1 MGEKVRRLFIEFR
14 KRLTGEQ
21 DLYDA
26 ELIVKKLAR
35 DGGDVKE
42 EMAEAG
48 QLLRR
53 YRRRMVRRFTVIL
66 AVVLAAILI
75 GMVALVGHVIGRQSE
90 NAVRETIPA
99 ESVQPEEGFPEEEST
114 EEPTTEA
121 AVPHT
126 VTLSFTGDCTLGTD
140 SHFDQ
145 SRSFNA
151 YYEKYGGSYFLEN
164 VRSIFQKDDLT
175 VINME
180 GTFTTSSSRADKT
193 YAFKGDPS
201 YVDVLTTS
209 SVEAANMANNH
220 SHDYGSESYDD
231 TVQVLEEAGITTFGY
246 SVVKI
251 VEAGGV
257 KIGLTGIYELS
268 QGMDAQ
274 EDVRTNIAEL
284 KSQGAELIVA
294 VFHWG
299 VEKDTVPDSTQVALA
314 HLAIEEGADIVIGHH
329 PHVLQGIE
337 TYQEK
342 TIAYS
347 LGNFCF
353 GGNSNPSDKDTMIL
367 QQSFTVTGSQVTQE
381 DPNIIPCSVSS
392 ASNSNNYQPTVLTGD
407 EAARV
412 LEKIEKRSE
421 GLTKR

>member
-1 MGEKVRRLFIEFR
+1 MGEAIRRLVINIR
-14 KRLTGEQ
+14 KSLTGEQ

-26 ELIVKKLAR
+26 ELIVKRLAR
-35 DGGDVKE
+35 DGGNVKD

-48 QLLRR
+48 ALLRR
-53 YRRRMVRRFTVIL
+53 YRRRMVRRFTVIF

-75 GMVALVGHVIGRQSE
+75 GCIVLFSHMLGRQS
-90 NAVRETIPA
+90 AAGARETMPV
-99 ESVQPEEGFPEEEST
+99 ETVPPSGEGETVPET
-114 EEPTTEA
+114 EEPTVA

-140 SHFDQ
+140 EHFDQ

-151 YYEKYGGSYFLEN
+151 YYEKNGGSYFLEN
-164 VRSIFQKDDLT
+164 VRSIFSRDDLT
-175 VINME
+175 IVNME
-180 GTFTTSSSRADKT
+180 GTFTTATARADKT

-201 YVDVLTTS
+201 YVDVLTSS
-209 SVEAANMANNH
+209 SVEAANLANNH
-220 SHDYGSESYDD
+220 SHDYGSDSYDD
-231 TVQVLEEAGITTFGY
+231 TVNTLENAGITSFGY
-246 SVVKI
+246 DVVKI
-251 VEAGGV
+251 VESGGV
-257 KIGLTGIYELS
+257 KVGLAGIYELS
-268 QGMDAQ
+268 KGMDAQ
-274 EDVRTNIAEL
+274 EDVKKNIAAL

-299 VEKDTVPDSTQVALA
+299 VEKDSRPDSTQVALA
-314 HLAIEEGADIVIGHH
+314 HLAIDEGADIVVGHH

-337 TYQEK
+337 TYQGK

-367 QQSFTVTGSQVTQE
+367 QQTFTVTGSEVNSE
-381 DPNIIPCSVSS
+381 EPEIIPCSISS
-392 ASNSNNYQPTVLTGD
+392 SSETNNYQPTVLTGD

-412 LEKIEKRSE
+412 LKKIEERSE
-421 GLTKR
+421 GLTK